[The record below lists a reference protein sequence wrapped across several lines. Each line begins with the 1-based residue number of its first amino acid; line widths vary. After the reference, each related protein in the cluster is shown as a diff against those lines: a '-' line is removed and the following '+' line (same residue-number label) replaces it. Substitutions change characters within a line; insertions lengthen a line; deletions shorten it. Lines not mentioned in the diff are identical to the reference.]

1 MPNETSPAPRPSKVS
16 EENSKAIPVS
26 AKDEVEE
33 KKRRAKRIADIFL
46 SPELN
51 AARLTCIFGPRSL
64 DVMEAAEKLKE
75 YTRAANDGDLS
86 QAEVMLINQAH
97 ALEAMFVNLAERAR
111 ISDHL
116 PMMGLAL
123 KAQAQCRATLQ
134 TLAEVKFPNSATF
147 IRQANIAHQQQV
159 NNGTAPPHDPRV
171 HPRGAEPPSSNELG
185 EPRAGARETE
195 KLHNELLEE
204 KPHERLDTG
213 APGAAGGADTHLAAV
228 GENDRTEDAAR

>member
-1 MPNETSPAPRPSKVS
+1 MPNETSPVPRPSKVS

-26 AKDEVEE
+26 AKDEAEE
-33 KKRRAKRIADIFL
+33 KKRRAKRIANICL

-64 DVMEAAEKLKE
+64 DVMEAADKLKE

-86 QAEVMLINQAH
+86 QAEAMLINQAH
-97 ALEAMFVNLAERAR
+97 ALEAMFVNLAERAQ

-134 TLAEVKFPNSATF
+134 TLTEVKFPNSATF

-171 HPRGAEPPSSNELG
+171 HPREAELPSSKELG

-195 KLHNELLEE
+195 NAPDKLSGGNNELL
-204 KPHERLDTG
+204 PDTG
-213 APGAAGGADTHLAAV
+213 TPGAAVDSDPAMATV
-228 GENDRTEDAAR
+228 GTFDRAKVRRR